1 MKAMK
6 KNLSPEFWV
15 TTIVLAAF
23 MAGFVVWTKTAALA
37 SDDFGSFTY
46 HKKLLPKKASRR

>member
-1 MKAMK
+1 MK